1 MDWLEQ
7 ELRQALGRKEPSPG
21 FAERASAA
29 ARRRPTFAM
38 PRWVPA
44 AAAIVVM
51 VGGGAAYR
59 EYEGRMAKQQVMEAM
74 RITAGKLNRIQSQIK
89 QVRP

>member
-7 ELRQALGRKEPSPG
+7 ELRQALERKEPSPE
-21 FAERASAA
+21 FPARVLTA
-29 ARRRPTFAM
+29 ARRRRIFAM
-38 PRWVPA
+38 PRWLPA

-51 VGGGAAYR
+51 VGGGAVYR
-59 EYEGRMAKQQVMEAM
+59 EYQGRAAKQRVMEAM
-74 RITAGKLNRIQSQIK
+74 RFTAGSLNRIQAQIK